1 MASVS
6 TYINT
11 MGRTEDAFVFYRS
24 VFGGDFTDLVRF
36 RDMDMG
42 PASQNMSEKEL
53 NSILHIELP
62 ILGGHVLEGTDALES
77 LGHNLVAGTNFSI
90 NLHPDS
96 RDEADRLYK
105 SLSAE
110 SAFAPGMADMPWGAY
125 WGSFEDHFGI
135 RWMIN
140 YAA

>member
-1 MASVS
+1 MGFVS

-11 MGRTEDAFVFYRS
+11 QGQTEEAFEFYKS

-42 PASQNMSEKEL
+42 PASQNLSEADL
-53 NSILHIELP
+53 NCVLHIELP
-62 ILGGHVLEGTDALES
+62 ILGGHVLEGTDALAS
-77 LGHNLVAGTNFSI
+77 LGHQLQLGNNFSI

-96 RDEADRLYK
+96 RDEADRLYAG
-105 SLSAE
+105 LSVG
-110 SAFAPGMADMPWGAY
+110 SANAPGMADMPWGAY
-125 WGSFEDHFGI
+125 WGSFEDRFGI

-140 YAA
+140 QS

>member
-1 MASVS
+1 MGFVS

-11 MGRTEDAFVFYRS
+11 QGQTEEAFEFYRS

-42 PASQNMSEKEL
+42 PASQNLSEADL
-53 NSILHIELP
+53 NCVLHIELP
-62 ILGGHVLEGTDALES
+62 ILGGHVLEGTDALAS
-77 LGHNLVAGTNFSI
+77 LGHQLQLGNNFSI

-96 RDEADRLYK
+96 RDEADRLYAG
-105 SLSAE
+105 LSVG
-110 SAFAPGMADMPWGAY
+110 SANAPGMADMPWGAY
-125 WGSFEDHFGI
+125 WGSFEDRFGI

-140 YAA
+140 QS

>member
-1 MASVS
+1 MGFVS

-11 MGRTEDAFVFYRS
+11 QGQTEEAFEFYKS

-42 PASQNMSEKEL
+42 PASQNLSEADL
-53 NSILHIELP
+53 NCVLHIELP
-62 ILGGHVLEGTDALES
+62 ILGGHVLEGTDALAS
-77 LGHNLVAGTNFSI
+77 LGHQLQLGNNFSI

-96 RDEADRLYK
+96 RDEADRLYAG
-105 SLSAE
+105 LSVG
-110 SAFAPGMADMPWGAY
+110 SANAPGMADMPWGAY
-125 WGSFEDHFGI
+125 WGSFEDRFGI

-140 YAA
+140 FA